1 MIIIELMGGLGNQMQ
16 QYALYRK
23 FLSLGKEAKL
33 DASWFDG
40 NDRRD
45 RKYPREFELAYFQS
59 LPMALCTKREKEALT
74 GGDGAISRLLRKTGL
89 KKNAVREVEGMY
101 EPDIFAL
108 DDAYL
113 VGYFAC
119 NKYYEDV
126 LPAIR
131 RDVVFPVNPDGT
143 AAEKNRAAMEQM
155 DRETFAAGGEAH
167 DAAGGQQ
174 GGEELPGCRPAQG
187 VAGAYTD
194 DTADRQQGGEK
205 PPVSCSIHFRRG
217 DYLDPA
223 NSFLT
228 GICTEAYYEGAVR
241 YLKEQFPGRRF
252 HYWLFSDDPDFA
264 RSRHFGDGDEENTVV
279 DWNTGKSSLLDMQ
292 LMSRCSVNICANS
305 TFSFWGARLNP
316 REDAVRIRPSTH
328 RTTQV
333 ESPELMHVYW
343 KNWILIN
350 AMGELI

>member
-74 GGDGAISRLLRKTGL
+74 GGDGAISRCVNRVLRKTGL
-89 KKNAVREVEGMY
+89 RKSAVRVVEGMY

-131 RDVVFPVNPDGT
+131 RDVVFPVNPDRT
-143 AAEKNRAAMEQM
+143 AAEKNRAAMARM
-155 DRETFAAGGEAH
+155 DRETFAAGMDSHGTA
-167 DAAGGQQ
+167 DGQQ
-174 GGEELPGCRPAQG
+174 GGEN
-187 VAGAYTD
+187 
-194 DTADRQQGGEK
+194 

-241 YLKEQFPGRRF
+241 YLKEQYPGRRF

-264 RSRHFGDGDEENTVV
+264 RSRHFGDGEEENTVV

-292 LMSRCSVNICANS
+292 LMSHCSVNICANS

-316 REDAVRIRPSTH
+316 GEDAVRIRPSTH

-333 ESPELMHVYW
+333 ESPERMHEYW
-343 KNWILIN
+343 KNWILID
-350 AMGELI
+350 AMGNLI

>member
-45 RKYPREFELAYFQS
+45 RKYPREFELTYFRN
-59 LPMALCTKREKEALT
+59 LPMALCSKREKEALT

-119 NKYYEDV
+119 NKYYADI
-126 LPAIR
+126 LPELR
-131 RDVVFPVNPDGT
+131 KDFVFPENPD
-143 AAEKNRAAMEQM
+143 ARAAARN
-155 DRETFAAGGEAH
+155 RETMQRMEKENEDGH
-167 DAAGGQQ
+167 T
-174 GGEELPGCRPAQG
+174 LP
-187 VAGAYTD
+187 V
-194 DTADRQQGGEK
+194 
-205 PPVSCSIHFRRG
+205 SIHFRRG
-217 DYLDPA
+217 DYLLA
-223 NSFLT
+223 ENSALLG
-228 GICTEAYYEGAVR
+228 GICTPEYYRGAVQ
-241 YLKEQFPGRRF
+241 YLKTRFPGRTF
-252 HYWLFSDDPDFA
+252 HFYLFSDDPDYA
-264 RSRHFGDGDEENTVV
+264 ETLTFGDESDTSTVV
-279 DWNTGKSSLLDMQ
+279 RWNEGESSLLDIE
-292 LMSRCSVNICANS
+292 LMSRCRANICANS

-316 REDAVRIRPSTH
+316 RDDAVRIRPLDH
-328 RTTQV
+328 KNTQSA
-333 ESPELMHVYW
+333 SPEVMHSLWEGWVLADRQG
-343 KNWILIN
+343 NIV
-350 AMGELI
+350 

>member
-1 MIIIELMGGLGNQMQ
+1 MGGLGNQMQ

-119 NKYYEDV
+119 NKYYADI
-126 LPAIR
+126 LPELR
-131 RDVVFPVNPDGT
+131 KDFVFPENPD
-143 AAEKNRAAMEQM
+143 ARAAARN
-155 DRETFAAGGEAH
+155 RETMQRMEKENEDGH
-167 DAAGGQQ
+167 T
-174 GGEELPGCRPAQG
+174 LP
-187 VAGAYTD
+187 V
-194 DTADRQQGGEK
+194 
-205 PPVSCSIHFRRG
+205 SIHFRRG
-217 DYLDPA
+217 DYLLA
-223 NSFLT
+223 ENSALLG
-228 GICTEAYYEGAVR
+228 GICTPEYYRGAVQ
-241 YLKEQFPGRRF
+241 YLKTRFPGRTF
-252 HYWLFSDDPDFA
+252 HFYLFSDDPDYA
-264 RSRHFGDGDEENTVV
+264 ETLTFGDESDTSTVV
-279 DWNTGKSSLLDMQ
+279 RWNEGESSLLDIE
-292 LMSRCSVNICANS
+292 LMSRCRANICANS

-316 REDAVRIRPSTH
+316 RDDAVRIRPLDH
-328 RTTQV
+328 KNTQSA
-333 ESPELMHVYW
+333 SPEVMHSLWEGWVLADRQG
-343 KNWILIN
+343 NIV
-350 AMGELI
+350 

>member
-1 MIIIELMGGLGNQMQ
+1 
-16 QYALYRK
+16 
-23 FLSLGKEAKL
+23 
-33 DASWFDG
+33 
-40 NDRRD
+40 
-45 RKYPREFELAYFQS
+45 
-59 LPMALCTKREKEALT
+59 
-74 GGDGAISRLLRKTGL
+74 
-89 KKNAVREVEGMY
+89 
-101 EPDIFAL
+101 
-108 DDAYL
+108 
-113 VGYFAC
+113 
-119 NKYYEDV
+119 
-126 LPAIR
+126 
-131 RDVVFPVNPDGT
+131 
-143 AAEKNRAAMEQM
+143 M

-167 DAAGGQQ
+167 DAAGG
-174 GGEELPGCRPAQG
+174 
-187 VAGAYTD
+187 
-194 DTADRQQGGEK
+194 QQGGEK